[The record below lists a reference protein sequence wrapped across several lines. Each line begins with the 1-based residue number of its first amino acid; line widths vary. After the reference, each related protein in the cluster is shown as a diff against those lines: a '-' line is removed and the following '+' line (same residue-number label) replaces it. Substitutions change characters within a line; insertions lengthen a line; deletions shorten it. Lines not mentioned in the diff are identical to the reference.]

1 MRYNTRAF
9 TAHTMEP
16 TKDLS
21 TPIPGDAQAERLYAQ
36 RLAAIAEVG
45 RAVTSSLDLQTLLLA
60 LVELLRQSFGYYGV
74 NVWLVTE
81 PAEAVQ
87 LKAGLTPQ
95 GEDLSRAEVQLAIDV
110 ENSITWVCRS
120 GVHHLSNQLDPR
132 RLPLAERFPQARS
145 QLVLPL
151 KIAQKHVGALE
162 ILSAQPSAFSEE
174 DIVLLRS
181 LADQVTIAIRNAT
194 LYQTEQSRR
203 RFAETLYQ
211 IGYALSSTI
220 HLDEV
225 LEQILR
231 YLNEIVPSD
240 RSAVVLREGD
250 ELEFVAT
257 RGFAENLGEARL
269 RVPLRQDSLYAR
281 VFHTGQVISI
291 PDVLLHDDWQ
301 EIEGLP
307 AARSWMGVPLIRA
320 EQVFGML
327 YLARD
332 DLRPYMYS
340 EATLA
345 RTFAGQAAIALEN
358 ARLYD
363 RLARFNQRL
372 EEMVQARTEELR
384 RAYAQLERLDR
395 TKSDFIRV
403 TSHELRTPLTV
414 LLGYSQMLLQDQ
426 TISGQER
433 LAQLVGGI
441 YSGAER
447 LHEIVNSMLDI
458 VKIDSRA
465 LELSPEPLSLGLLLR
480 NIVGNFKNAL
490 RQREITLTLEDL
502 SDVPPLEADNNAV
515 QKVFFQLISNA
526 IKYTPDGGRI
536 VVSGRALAAGEV
548 IPEAGVEITVQDSG
562 IGIAPDQLELIFEK
576 FYQTGEVA
584 LHSSSRT
591 QFKGGGPGLGLSI
604 ARGIIQAHGGKLWA
618 ESPGYDEVACPGS
631 TFYVVLPLRQKKP
644 AGASDLQS

>member
-1 MRYNTRAF
+1 MTSYPAQPSGDPEADQRYTR
-9 TAHTMEP
+9 
-16 TKDLS
+16 
-21 TPIPGDAQAERLYAQ
+21 
-36 RLAAIAEVG
+36 RLAAIAEVS
-45 RAVTSSLDLQTLLLA
+45 RAVTSSLELDTLLLA

-74 NVWLVTE
+74 NVWLLTE

-95 GEDLSRAEVQLAIDV
+95 GEDLSQAQVQLPIN
-110 ENSITWVCRS
+110 EKNSITWVCQA
-120 GVHHLSNQLDPR
+120 GVHHLSNQVDPQK
-132 RLPLAERFPQARS
+132 LALGSRFPLARS

-162 ILSAQPSAFSEE
+162 ILSTQPGAFREE

-220 HLDEV
+220 KLDEV

-250 ELEFVAT
+250 ALEFVAT
-257 RGFAENLGEARL
+257 RGFPENPSATRL
-269 RVPLRQDSLYAR
+269 RVPLREDSIYAQI
-281 VFHTGQVISI
+281 FSGGQPVSI
-291 PDVLLHDDWQ
+291 PDVLLHAEWQ

-307 AARSWMGVPLIRA
+307 PARSWLGMPLIRA
-320 EQVFGML
+320 GQVFGML

-332 DLRPYMYS
+332 GLRPYMFS
-340 EATLA
+340 EVTLA
-345 RTFAGQAAIALEN
+345 RTFAGQAAVALEN

-363 RLARFNQRL
+363 RLSRFNQQL
-372 EEMVQARTEELR
+372 EEMVQARTEELVM
-384 RAYAQLERLDR
+384 AYDQLERLDR

-414 LLGYSQMLLQDQ
+414 LLGYSQMLLQDH
-426 TISGQER
+426 TISEQAA
-433 LAQLVGGI
+433 LAQLVAGI

-447 LHEIVNSMLDI
+447 LHEIVNGMLDI

-465 LELSPEPLSLGLLLR
+465 LELSHEPLSLGLLAR
-480 NIVGNFKNAL
+480 NVVGNFKNAL
-490 RQREITLTLEDL
+490 RQRNITLTMEDL
-502 SDVPPLEADNNAV
+502 SSLPRVEADNNAV
-515 QKVFFQLISNA
+515 QKVFYQLISNA

-536 VVSGRALAAGEV
+536 IVSGRALPPGEQ
-548 IPEAGVEITVQDSG
+548 IADAGVEITVQDSG
-562 IGIAPDQLELIFEK
+562 IGIAPDQQELIFEK

-584 LHSSSRT
+584 LHSSGQT
-591 QFKGGGPGLGLSI
+591 KFKGGGPGLGLSI
-604 ARGIIQAHGGKLWA
+604 ARGIIQAHGGKLWV
-618 ESPGYDEVACPGS
+618 ESPGYDEIACPGS
-631 TFYVVLPLRQKKP
+631 TFHVVLPLRQKKP
-644 AGASDLQS
+644 VTSGLKT

>member
-1 MRYNTRAF
+1 MTELPAQ
-9 TAHTMEP
+9 T
-16 TKDLS
+16 
-21 TPIPGDAQAERLYAQ
+21 PGDPEVDSLYTQ
-36 RLAAIAEVG
+36 RLAAVAEVG
-45 RAVTSSLDLQTLLLA
+45 RAVTSSLELQTLLLA

-74 NVWLVTE
+74 NVWLLTE

-95 GEDLSRAEVQLAIDV
+95 GEDLSQVEVQLAIEE
-110 ENSITWVCRS
+110 ENSITWVCQT
-120 GVHHLSNQLDPR
+120 GVHHLSNQVTPQK
-132 RLPLAERFPQARS
+132 LPLGSRFPQAQS

-162 ILSAQPSAFSEE
+162 ILSVQPSAFREE

-220 HLDEV
+220 QLDEV

-231 YLNEIVPSD
+231 YLNEIVPSE
-240 RSAVVLREGD
+240 RSAVILREGD

-257 RGFAENLGEARL
+257 RGFSDGPAAARL
-269 RVPLRQDSLYAR
+269 RVPLHEDSIYAQ
-281 VFHTGQVISI
+281 VFQTGQPVSI
-291 PDVLLHDDWQ
+291 PDVLLHANWR
-301 EIEGLP
+301 EIDGLP
-307 AARSWMGVPLIRA
+307 PARSWMGMPLIRA
-320 EQVFGML
+320 GQVFGML

-332 DLRPYMYS
+332 ALHPYMFS
-340 EATLA
+340 EVTLA
-345 RTFAGQAAIALEN
+345 RTFAGQAAVALEN

-363 RLARFNQRL
+363 RLSRFNQKL
-372 EEMVQARTEELR
+372 EEMVQARTEELVA
-384 RAYAQLERLDR
+384 AYDQLERLDK

-414 LLGYSQMLLQDQ
+414 LLGYSQMLLQDRTVFEQ
-426 TISGQER
+426 PD
-433 LAQLVGGI
+433 LAQLVDGI

-447 LHEIVNSMLDI
+447 LHEIVNGMLDI

-465 LELSPEPLSLGLLLR
+465 LELSHQPLALWLLTR
-480 NIVGNFKNAL
+480 NVAGNFKNAL
-490 RQREITLTLEDL
+490 RQRSITLTIEDMSAL
-502 SDVPPLEADNNAV
+502 PRVEADNNAV
-515 QKVFFQLISNA
+515 QKVFYQLISNA

-536 VVSGRALAAGEV
+536 SVGGRALPPGEQ
-548 IPEAGVEITVQDSG
+548 IAEAGVEITIQDSG
-562 IGIAPDQLELIFEK
+562 IGVALDQQELIFEK

-584 LHSSSRT
+584 LHST
-591 QFKGGGPGLGLSI
+591 GHTKFKGGGPGLGLSI
-604 ARGIIQAHGGKLWA
+604 ARGIIQAHGGKLWV
-618 ESPGYDEVACPGS
+618 ESPGYDEIECPGS
-631 TFYVVLPLRQKKP
+631 TFHIVLPLRQKKP
-644 AGASDLQS
+644 ATGKLKT